1 MTWWATLCERL
12 GWSRPPLLHIA
23 IDEGTGPVV
32 ILVHGIA
39 SSSETF
45 RELVPLLVPRHRV
58 IAVDIL
64 GFGESPI
71 PEGCEYRLEDH
82 VEALATTIRSLKL
95 REPFI
100 LVGHSLGS
108 LIAARLAAMPRTRA
122 SRRTQVSRVVLVGP
136 PVYLSPTDIG
146 ERWVRARVNAYLR
159 AYDFLRLNKEFTL
172 ANAAIIARLL
182 PKGIFELTERN
193 WTPFVKSLEHCIESQ
208 TVVSDIAA
216 VRVPVD
222 VVYGVLDAFIAA
234 GSMTVIERMRH
245 VTMHRVEANDHL
257 IRPRLARAL
266 ARVIDADDRVGAGA
280 GAGAGALSAAAASSI
295 TASTLASVARLEKW
309 THEPSEKPAESS
321 P

>member
-1 MTWWATLCERL
+1 MSLVALGGDTGSMNWWAALSERL
-12 GWSRPPLLHIA
+12 GRRRPPLLHIA
-23 IDEGTGPVV
+23 TDEGAGPVV

-71 PEGCEYRLEDH
+71 PDGCEYRLEDH
-82 VEALATTIRSLKL
+82 VDALAATIRSLKL

-216 VRVPVD
+216 LRIPVD
-222 VVYGVLDAFIAA
+222 VVYGVLDAFIAF

-266 ARVIDADDRVGAGA
+266 ARVIDAGAGFE
-280 GAGAGALSAAAASSI
+280 AAAASD
-295 TASTLASVARLEKW
+295 AASVARLERW
-309 THEPSEKPAESS
+309 THEPSEEPAEPS